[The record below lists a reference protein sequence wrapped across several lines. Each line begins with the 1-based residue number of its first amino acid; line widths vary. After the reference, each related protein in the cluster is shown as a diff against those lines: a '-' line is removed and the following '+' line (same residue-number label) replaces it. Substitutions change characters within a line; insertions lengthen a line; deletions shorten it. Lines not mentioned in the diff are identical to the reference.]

1 MDFIKKN
8 GKGLLFCLALAVP
21 SAVLGKLFPVVGGP
35 VFAIL
40 IGMILALVIKKRD
53 SLECGIKY
61 TSKVTI
67 QYPVKYILIFRQNRE
82 NKISVSSS
90 F

>member
-61 TSKVTI
+61 TLSDEVRPP
-67 QYPVKYILIFRQNRE
+67 QAYIAGCPDGYTLSGVNPPA
-82 NKISVSSS
+82 
-90 F
+90 